1 MKSNP
6 LRDFF
11 YFQKSD
17 RRAIVAIGFVA
28 VFCVGVMFVMDRP
41 SSQPSPSMKEEIM
54 TSVGQLRTGRTN
66 SLIEGEIF
74 QEQHEAALHAFDPN
88 TIDSLTFVGFGLE
101 PWKVKNF
108 LHYRAAGKVFRSV
121 DDLGD
126 TYGWT
131 EKDVERLAPYVRVGE
146 QYQKKTA
153 EARARDV
160 RAEDES
166 LARSRQ
172 ISSLHFELKKFQNL
186 TKVDVNEA
194 DTTLLRRIPGVG
206 EKISEAIVRYRQQLG
221 GFYSVEQLLE
231 VKIVSP
237 ELLEWFTV
245 SSPPSVRTININKA
259 SFQKLNSH
267 PYITY
272 EQTKALLQYV
282 RLYGEIQSEQQLLST
297 GIFNSGELERL
308 KPYIAYE

>member
-1 MKSNP
+1 M
-6 LRDFF
+6 
-11 YFQKSD
+11 
-17 RRAIVAIGFVA
+17 
-28 VFCVGVMFVMDRP
+28 
-41 SSQPSPSMKEEIM
+41 
-54 TSVGQLRTGRTN
+54 
-66 SLIEGEIF
+66 
-74 QEQHEAALHAFDPN
+74 
-88 TIDSLTFVGFGLE
+88 
-101 PWKVKNF
+101 
-108 LHYRAAGKVFRSV
+108 
-121 DDLGD
+121 
-126 TYGWT
+126 
-131 EKDVERLAPYVRVGE
+131 
-146 QYQKKTA
+146 
-153 EARARDV
+153 
-160 RAEDES
+160 
-166 LARSRQ
+166 
-172 ISSLHFELKKFQNL
+172 
-186 TKVDVNEA
+186 DVNEA

-245 SSPPSVRTININKA
+245 SSPPSVQTININKA